1 MKLQFLSSG
10 ALAALA
16 FAAPLMAQTVTL
28 PGGVIPTA
36 IVLQQTFTTGMVGIT
51 TNQTARIN
59 VLNLNSVATTTG
71 SPTAAANC
79 TVELQFFDDKGS
91 QVGQSSTVPNF
102 APGTSTHFDL
112 PRASIT
118 SETATRA
125 EIRGVVIVNPTSAQ
139 ATTSAAAA
147 GNCSVITTLEVFDS
161 NTGSTIS
168 LTSDTRAIG
177 LVSVATLLTG
187 LL

>member
-1 MKLQFLSSG
+1 MMRQFLYSG
-10 ALAALA
+10 AMLA
-16 FAAPLMAQTVTL
+16 FAAALPAQTVS
-28 PGGVIPTA
+28 PT
-36 IVLQQTFTTGMVGIT
+36 ILQVQQTFTTGMVGIT
-51 TNQTARIN
+51 TNQTARLN
-59 VLNLNSVATTTG
+59 VLNLNSVATTTV
-71 SPTAAANC
+71 SPTAAAANC

-118 SETATRA
+118 SETANRA

-139 ATTSAAAA
+139 ATTSPAAA
-147 GNCSVITTLEVFDS
+147 GNCSVVTTLEVFDS

-168 LTSDTRAIG
+168 LTSDTRSIG
-177 LVSVATLLTG
+177 VVSVATLLTG